1 MERWEI
7 RVTVNVTDGTN
18 RDDLYRRIEKCLSE
32 ITNEHREDEGI
43 VKVVNVGMI
52 SDSIPRKLKR

>member
-7 RVTVNVTDGTN
+7 RVTVNVTGGTN
-18 RDDLYRRIEKCLSE
+18 RDDLYGRITKCLSE

-43 VKVVNVGMI
+43 VKVVNVGI
-52 SDSIPRKLKR
+52 TPDSFPRKVNP